1 MINRNEGANLSSK
14 GKRMWQKIL
23 VLSVILLSFVGVP
36 FVAHAGSQN
45 ANREALEPNFGKHV
59 IKKIE
64 VLPTPR
70 GGTSC
75 CYSPLNNK
83 IYIFAGCY
91 GGWGARTGDLFD
103 IIQYDPR
110 TGSVRKMD
118 TVLPI
123 GGDGTCCCYNS
134 SNNKIYIFGGW
145 NKGWDERV
153 GLRGAGVSD
162 KIVEYDPSTG
172 SVVKKAG
179 TLPTPRFRGSC
190 CYSPLND
197 KIYIFGGAYGH
208 DFSDI
213 IEYDPTTGSI
223 VKKAETLPTP
233 RSNTCCCYN
242 SSNNKIYIFGGDQIV
257 SFRDRHK
264 SGPLPDIIEYDPS
277 TGSVVKKSA
286 VLPTGSSHSSCCYNS
301 SNNKIYIFGGIDDW
315 HPFDIVEYNPA
326 TSSIIEKSEAFPQ
339 TRGHLF
345 KEMARKVKSED
356 LSTGRRLTSCC
367 YSSLND
373 RIYIFGGRCLT
384 GELSDIIEYRPVVP
398 VMFSENRRLGLGPII
413 GEPTGLSAKL
423 WITENSALDGAIAW
437 SFMDGCL
444 DLHADYL
451 LHSYDILN
459 MKKGELPT
467 YCGIG
472 ARVNFEDK
480 TTFGLRGVLGLEYI
494 PDNIPIDLFL
504 EFAPILNITP
514 DSNFGFNAAIGI
526 RYFISLQHTERR

>member
-1 MINRNEGANLSSK
+1 
-14 GKRMWQKIL
+14 MWKKIL
-23 VLSVILLSFVGVP
+23 VLNVVLLSIVGVP
-36 FVAHAGSQN
+36 FVPHARAQISQN
-45 ANREALEPNFGKHV
+45 ANREALEPIFGKHV

-103 IIQYDPR
+103 IIEYDPR

-118 TVLPI
+118 NVLPI

-153 GLRGAGVSD
+153 CLRGAGISD

-172 SVVKKAG
+172 SAVKKPE

-197 KIYIFGGAYGH
+197 KIYIFGGAYSH
-208 DFSDI
+208 
-213 IEYDPTTGSI
+213 E
-223 VKKAETLPTP
+223 
-233 RSNTCCCYN
+233 
-242 SSNNKIYIFGGDQIV
+242 SS
-257 SFRDRHK
+257 
-264 SGPLPDIIEYDPS
+264 DIIEYDPS
-277 TGSVVKKSA
+277 TGSVVKKAETLPTPRSFTSCCYNLSNGKIYIFGGRHSVPFHDGYMDIPLSDIIEYDPFTGSVVKKRE
-286 VLPTGSSHSSCCYNS
+286 VLPGKSSSSSCCYNS
-301 SNNKIYIFGGIDDW
+301 SNNKIYIFYIFGGINDW
-315 HPFDIVEYNPA
+315 HPFDIVEYNPV
-326 TSSIIEKSEAFPQ
+326 TGSIVKKPETFPPARGHRFQEIVQKMKSETLP
-339 TRGHLF
+339 
-345 KEMARKVKSED
+345 
-356 LSTGRRLTSCC
+356 TGRSSTSCC
-367 YSSLND
+367 YNSSND
-373 RIYIFGGRCLT
+373 RIYIFGGHCFT

-398 VMFSENRRLGLGPII
+398 VMFVKNRRLGMGLII

-437 SFMDGCL
+437 SFVNGGCL

-451 LHSYDILN
+451 LHRYNIL
-459 MKKGELPT
+459 KIRKGELPL
-467 YCGIG
+467 YYGIG
-472 ARVNFEDK
+472 ARVNFRDK
-480 TTFGLRGVLGLEYI
+480 TTVGLRGVVGLEYI
-494 PDNIPIDLFL
+494 FDTIPIDLFL
-504 EFAPILNITP
+504 EFAPILNLIP
-514 DSNFGFNAAIGI
+514 DRNFRFNAAIGI
-526 RYFISLQHTERR
+526 RYFISLQHIKRRREKMRGS